1 MNTTRLISSYGEVS
15 IETPT
20 GKIVET
26 NISEPSYFDDIEC
39 FDICEFN
46 DWFFRRYGF
55 QPDLDTLDVLELG
68 YTTKGGKY
76 IVATSW
82 RYKIREELEKEGV
95 LKPYT
100 QKP

>member
-26 NISEPSYFDDIEC
+26 NISEPSYFDEIEC

-55 QPDLDTLDVLELG
+55 QPDLEELDVLELG
-68 YTTKGGKY
+68 YTTKSGKY
-76 IVATSW
+76 MVATSW